1 MKVKLLISCAFLI
14 GATGLVNAGDPA
26 AGKTKAAACAA
37 CHGQVGISS
46 NDEWP
51 NLAGQKETYLI
62 KQITA
67 FREGGRTDALMNSMV
82 KRLSDKDV
90 ADLATYYAGLKPES

>member
-1 MKVKLLISCAFLI
+1 MKIRLLVSCAFLI
-14 GATGLVNAGDPA
+14 GATGLVHAGDPL
-26 AGKTKAAACAA
+26 AGKTKATACAA
-37 CHGQVGISS
+37 CHGQAGISS

-51 NLAGQKETYLI
+51 NLSGQKETYLK

-67 FREGGRTDALMNSMV
+67 FRDGGRNDALMTSMV

-90 ADLATYYAGLKPES
+90 ADLAAYYASLKR